1 MEIPFNLILGQK
13 TARNH
18 DTTCR
23 KSSHNKEMGND
34 WAEYFLNV
42 VVSMNLIENSSF
54 TVLYHVMEENVD
66 ERYLKREISFI
77 TVEHKKH
84 RDTRNVPTDLV
95 TGYIRLFGFSKKTSL
110 LTDQNLISILFIK
123 GN

>member
-1 MEIPFNLILGQK
+1 MKTMEIPFNRFLGQK

-54 TVLYHVMEENVD
+54 TVLCHVMEENVD

-77 TVEHKKH
+77 AVEHKNTSRYPK
-84 RDTRNVPTDLV
+84 RTKK
-95 TGYIRLFGFSKKTSL
+95 FGHWLYSPFR
-110 LTDQNLISILFIK
+110 IY
-123 GN
+123 